1 MMTNSKYYLLRYLII
16 RTPTMLEG
24 RHKPWREGRRQQRVH
39 SDQAVELIR
48 NYCNHMKNSNYI
60 TGTSTVRGVVTVVV
74 RSFSMEEVKLM
85 EGHWKWSHINSRG
98 IGMKVTTGRGE
109 DSPTII
115 RGQ

>member
-1 MMTNSKYYLLRYLII
+1 MMINSKYYLLRYLII

-24 RHKPWREGRRQQRVH
+24 RHKPWREGRRQQRVL
-39 SDQAVELIR
+39 SDQVVELIR

-60 TGTSTVRGVVTVVV
+60 TGISIVRGVVTVVV

-98 IGMKVTTGRGE
+98 IEMKVKTGRGE
-109 DSPTII
+109 DSPIII